1 MPVGQ
6 TNRRSFIA
14 GLGTVAMCP
23 LGALAQQVPTVGYLH
38 ALSREI
44 NAERGG
50 VGCLNRFS
58 ASISGAFCRVKLP
71 RGTAVG

>member
-1 MPVGQ
+1 LSATDNTTSV
-6 TNRRSFIA
+6 IA
-14 GLGTVAMCP
+14 TAIAVPPTITGTVAN
-23 LGALAQQVPTVGYLH
+23 QHV
-38 ALSREI
+38 
-44 NAERGG
+44 RGG